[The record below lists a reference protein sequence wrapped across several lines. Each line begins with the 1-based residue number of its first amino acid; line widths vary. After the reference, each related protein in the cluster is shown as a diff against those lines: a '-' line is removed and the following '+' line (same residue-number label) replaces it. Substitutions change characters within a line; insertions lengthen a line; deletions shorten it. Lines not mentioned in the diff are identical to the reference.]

1 MHVVLVEPEYG
12 GNLGL
17 IARVAKNFGAEGLVL
32 VNPKAEPDDRQAVI
46 RAVHADDYLEG
57 AEVVESLEEVKGR
70 FSYLAGLTA
79 RLASEYN
86 VNRSALS
93 LRELER
99 VEGMALVF
107 GRESSGLTNGELAVC
122 DAVVNIPTS
131 PEYPT
136 LNISHAVAVALY
148 QLSGQPERETADPAV
163 RRQLEKFWGEMLEEL
178 GYGDKKKVQLTLF
191 KRVLGKS
198 QLGDREA
205 HGVAGVLSR
214 VLKRLKS

>member
-17 IARVAKNFGAEGLVL
+17 IARVAKNFGADGLVL
-32 VNPKAEPDDRQAVI
+32 VNPKAEPTDRQAVI
-46 RAVHADDYLEG
+46 RAVHAKDYLNE
-57 AEVVESLEEVKGR
+57 AVVVEGLKEVRER

-79 RLASEYN
+79 RTASEYN
-86 VNRSALS
+86 VNWSCLS

-107 GRESSGLTNGELAVC
+107 GRESSGLTNGELSMC
-122 DAVVNIPTS
+122 DAAVNIPTS

-148 QLSGQPERETADPAV
+148 QLSGEKEREVADPAV
-163 RRQLEKFWGEMLEEL
+163 RRQLEVFWGQLLDEL
-178 GYGDKKKVQLTLF
+178 DYGDKKRTQMTLF
-191 KRVLGKS
+191 RRVLGKS
-198 QLGDREA
+198 QLGNREA
-205 HGVAGVLSR
+205 HGLAGVLSR
-214 VLKRLKS
+214 LLKRLKS